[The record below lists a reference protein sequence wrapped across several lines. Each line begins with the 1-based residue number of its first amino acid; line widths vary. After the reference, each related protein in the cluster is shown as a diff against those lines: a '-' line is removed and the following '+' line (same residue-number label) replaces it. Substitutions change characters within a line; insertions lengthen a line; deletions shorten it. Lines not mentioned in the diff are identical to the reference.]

1 MQRGRVYRWSSDPAS
16 TRGGS
21 ISVSIE
27 SLPRLDQ
34 EGEGRGRLWGRFVR
48 VRNSGEV
55 NEPGPIGGGGR
66 VLPLGDAKANAE
78 GGFLFGPGGGGGRL
92 GKGVFAAPGDRDRYI
107 QGSPFG

>member
-1 MQRGRVYRWSSDPAS
+1 MQRGRVYRWPSDPAS

-55 NEPGPIGGGGR
+55 NEPGQIGGGVR
-66 VLPLGDAKANAE
+66 ILHIGDAQPKP
-78 GGFLFGPGGGGGRL
+78 GGDFLFDPGGGGGRPD
-92 GKGVFAAPGDRDRYI
+92 KGGRCAP
-107 QGSPFG
+107 